1 MFLEH
6 VLLTTGLNLNGR
18 IHSSIFYIAYPLQG
32 CGWTGAYFS
41 WLLARGGADPEMV
54 VCQYNRLILCVI
66 IFFAPM
72 KHMTI
77 TDHLTNLHSSIFLKD
92 IKKRKPK
99 AHTKKYRVV
108 FLNYYLWI
116 LSRSA
121 YFYPRLGSL
130 FCRSKLGWWL
140 DLGRVKMVTTT
151 RFFGGGC
158 VTKCLPNV
166 LVENTADSLRLWFK
180 SPSTQ
185 MVISWVF
192 TVYTTCWFP
201 AIAGRKP
208 GLKIRCVASGVKI
221 VPNISLTHC
230 DQPWPGKV
238 ASFSKTLGVKLF

>member
-92 IKKRKPK
+92 VKKRKPK

-108 FLNYYLWI
+108 FRNYYLWI

-151 RFFGGGC
+151 RFFWGG
-158 VTKCLPNV
+158 L
-166 LVENTADSLRLWFK
+166 
-180 SPSTQ
+180 
-185 MVISWVF
+185 
-192 TVYTTCWFP
+192 
-201 AIAGRKP
+201 
-208 GLKIRCVASGVKI
+208 
-221 VPNISLTHC
+221 C
-230 DQPWPGKV
+230 DQMSAKCISGKHCGLSEIV
-238 ASFSKTLGVKLF
+238 IQIPVNANGNILGVHSLHHMLIPSHCRSQAWIKN